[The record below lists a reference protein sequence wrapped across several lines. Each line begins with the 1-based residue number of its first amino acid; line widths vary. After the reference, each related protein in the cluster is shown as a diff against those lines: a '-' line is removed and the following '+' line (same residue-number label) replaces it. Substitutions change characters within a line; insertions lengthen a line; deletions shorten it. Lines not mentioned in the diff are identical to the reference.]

1 MTTEVTALGTSAP
14 TPTLPLSE
22 VGWRTDVLE
31 RLVQVLEL
39 LHAALDH
46 LRTGGRGSKGA
57 ASCAASWGG
66 SCGGRYAAAA
76 AAPAVVL
83 QATASQGTDGWLR
96 RGFPCKTCPCGSS
109 CWQGG
114 NVMTGLAA
122 RCWSTAALW
131 CAGTCTA
138 SARSR
143 SPAPEVKGRLESA
156 GVGLWAAGQPHLLDD
171 RADIL
176 GYERALLGVALHLH
190 RSHQRAKP
198 QRGV

>member
-1 MTTEVTALGTSAP
+1 MEPLP
-14 TPTLPLSE
+14 LPLPLPLSE
-22 VGWRTDVLE
+22 VRWRTDVLK

-57 ASCAASWGG
+57 ASCAASWGRKLRG
-66 SCGGRYAAAA
+66 SLRGCCGCSGSG
-76 AAPAVVL
+76 APGDGLA
-83 QATASQGTDGWLR
+83 GTDGWLR
-96 RGFPCKTCPCGSS
+96 RGCPCKNCPCGSS

-156 GVGLWAAGQPHLLDD
+156 GVGLWGGRAAAP
-171 RADIL
+171 
-176 GYERALLGVALHLH
+176 
-190 RSHQRAKP
+190 P
-198 QRGV
+198 